1 MIHITLALGVVIGG
15 IFYSIILTL
24 LLKSLSQKGFQ
35 ASDLQM
41 ANQIAASAY
50 ILAIAL
56 AYFLLRKIAL
66 KERLP
71 KKIPA
76 FPLLVIGVWFTLLNV
91 TIHSIPILKA
101 FLAQLVSVFS
111 SIAAF
116 ASLEE
121 ALDYLSGPISTAVSA
136 FCIVALLIIFL
147 ECEPKKAVT
156 EDK

>member
-71 KKIPA
+71 KKIPVL
-76 FPLLVIGVWFTLLNV
+76 PLLVIGVWVTLLQV
-91 TIHSIPILKA
+91 TIHSIPILTA
-101 FLAQLVSVFS
+101 SLAQLLSILS
-111 SIAAF
+111 SLV
-116 ASLEE
+116 ASPWLEE
-121 ALDYLSGPISTAVSA
+121 TLDYLFVPISTALSSL
-136 FCIVALLIIFL
+136 CTLALLIIFL
-147 ECEPKKAVT
+147 ECEPKKAIT